1 MLDIKFIRENPDLI
15 KEGVRKKYIDFDVSK
30 LLDADKERV
39 ALMTEIET
47 MRAKQNSVSTEI
59 TNAPDAAKR
68 SSLIYDMKLV
78 KEEMQKKE
86 TQLAEVM
93 TKWRDLMLAVPNV
106 PDITVPEGATDKE
119 NVEVRVWG
127 EPKVF
132 NFEPKS
138 SIDLM
143 LAHDLVDFDRGV
155 KVAGFRGYFLKNEAA
170 RLSMAIWQFV
180 MDELV
185 PKGFTPMIVPSLVRR
200 EAFLGTGYL
209 PQGEE
214 DLYKTQDGN
223 YLSGTAEVGTMG
235 YFMDEV
241 LKKEELPKKMVSFN
255 TCYRREAGSHGKD
268 TKGLY
273 RVHEFNKVEQ
283 VVLCEASHELSVK
296 LHEELTGNAEA
307 LLQALKLPYHVV
319 LNCGGDLG
327 LGQVKK
333 YYIEAWIPS
342 EKRYGETHSS
352 SYFHDFQTRRLNIR
366 YRDEADGKLHFAHS
380 LNNTALAT
388 PRLLISILENY
399 QNEDGSIDIPEV
411 LKKYLGGKDK
421 ISK

>member
-15 KEGVRKKYIDFDVSK
+15 KEGARKKHLDFDVIK
-30 LLDADKERV
+30 LLDVDKERL
-39 ALMTEIET
+39 ALMTEIEG
-47 MRAKQNSVSTEI
+47 MRAKQHSVSTEI
-59 TNAPDAAKR
+59 TNATDVTRR
-68 SSLIYDMKLV
+68 SGLIYDMKLL
-78 KEEMQKKE
+78 KEDMQKKE
-86 TQLAEVM
+86 ERLAEIM
-93 TKWRDLMLAVPNV
+93 NRWRELMLSVPNV
-106 PDITVPEGATDKE
+106 PDVTVPEGYSDKE

-127 EPKVF
+127 EPKKF
-132 NFEPKS
+132 SFEPKS
-138 SIDLM
+138 HIDLA
-143 LAHDLVDFDRGV
+143 LLHDLVDFDRGV

-170 RLSMAIWQFV
+170 RMSMAIWQFV
-180 MDELV
+180 MEELQ

-200 EAFLGTGYL
+200 EAFMGTGYL

-214 DLYKTQDGN
+214 DLYKTQDGT

-235 YFMDEV
+235 YFMDEI
-241 LKKEELPKKMVSFN
+241 LKQEELPKKMVSFN

-283 VVLCEASHELSVK
+283 VILCEASHEESVK

-307 LLQALKLPYHVV
+307 LLQALELPHHVV
-319 LNCGGDLG
+319 VNCGGDLG

-333 YYIEAWIPS
+333 YDIEAWIPS

-366 YRDEADGKLHFAHS
+366 YRDGNGKLHFAHS

-399 QNEDGSIDIPEV
+399 QNEDGSVDIPKA
-411 LKKYLGGKDK
+411 LRKYVGKDK
-421 ISK
+421 IS